1 VGAAV
6 ITAGYCAGIFDGEG
20 SLTIRYSK
28 KGRYT
33 IAASVG
39 MVDRRPPYYLH
50 REFGG
55 SLNPIKKKG
64 NNRDITVWTLT
75 GESVRQFLNAVKP
88 FLIVKRR
95 QAEIAERFMEVYY
108 HPNVNRKRRPRAV
121 LSIAAECR
129 KEMMKLNRRGRPVE
143 EPWETL

>member
-1 VGAAV
+1 MGDSV

-28 KGRYT
+28 GHYS

-39 MVDRRPPYYLH
+39 MVDPRPPYYLH

-55 SLNPIKKKG
+55 SLNPIKKHGKA
-64 NNRDITVWTLT
+64 RDISCWTLS

-95 QAEIAERFMEVYY
+95 QVELAERFMEVYY
-108 HPNVNRKRRPRAV
+108 HPKVNRKHRPPEV
-121 LSIAAECR
+121 LRLAAECR
-129 KEMMKLNRRGRPVE
+129 KEMMKLNRRGRPE